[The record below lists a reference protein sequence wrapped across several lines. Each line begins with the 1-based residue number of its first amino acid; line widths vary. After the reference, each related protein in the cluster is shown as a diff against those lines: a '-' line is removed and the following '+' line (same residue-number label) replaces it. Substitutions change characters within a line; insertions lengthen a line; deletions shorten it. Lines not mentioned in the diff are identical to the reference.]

1 MITEA
6 ANPGNFYAVAGLQAG
21 RAPPRPGWSASGWV
35 VEMFISPSSAR
46 IGLQRETRDTRRT
59 GGAEPRW
66 APLAARTSGV
76 VKSNDS

>member
-6 ANPGNFYAVAGLQAG
+6 ANTGNFYAVAGLQAG

-46 IGLQRETRDTRRT
+46 I
-59 GGAEPRW
+59 
-66 APLAARTSGV
+66 
-76 VKSNDS
+76 